1 VTALWPWLLLNVFLV
16 GMLVLDLT
24 VFHRRAHVVQF
35 REAIGWSAFWIALAL
50 AFNAFIFCWRGSAAG
65 LEFLTGWLIEKSL
78 SVDNLF
84 VFLLVFSYFQ
94 VPPQHQH
101 RLLFW
106 GILGALVMRLGF
118 IFAGVALLE
127 RFHGLIYVFGAV
139 LVWSGIKLWNEKEK
153 KIEPGRNPV
162 VGLVRRVLP
171 VAADD
176 GGGKFFLRRAGR
188 LMATPLLLV
197 LVVIETTD
205 LIFAVDSIPAILSI
219 TRDKFIV
226 YSSNAFAI
234 LGLRALYFALHG
246 VMAMFH
252 HLHYGLSAILVFVGA
267 RMIAAPWI
275 EIPVWVSL
283 AVVAG
288 ILALAIGASLR
299 WPKREPAP
307 GEPA

>member
-1 VTALWPWLLLNVFLV
+1 
-16 GMLVLDLT
+16 
-24 VFHRRAHVVQF
+24 
-35 REAIGWSAFWIALAL
+35 
-50 AFNAFIFCWRGSAAG
+50 
-65 LEFLTGWLIEKSL
+65 
-78 SVDNLF
+78 
-84 VFLLVFSYFQ
+84 
-94 VPPQHQH
+94 
-101 RLLFW
+101 
-106 GILGALVMRLGF
+106 
-118 IFAGVALLE
+118 
-127 RFHGLIYVFGAV
+127 
-139 LVWSGIKLWNEKEK
+139 
-153 KIEPGRNPV
+153 
-162 VGLVRRVLP
+162 
-171 VAADD
+171 
-176 GGGKFFLRRAGR
+176 
-188 LMATPLLLV
+188 MATPLLLV